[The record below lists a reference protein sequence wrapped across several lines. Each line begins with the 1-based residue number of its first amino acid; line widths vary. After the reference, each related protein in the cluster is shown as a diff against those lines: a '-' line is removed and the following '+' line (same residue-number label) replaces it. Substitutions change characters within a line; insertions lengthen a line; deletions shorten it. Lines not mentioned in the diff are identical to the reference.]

1 MNNTRILA
9 IVAVLTATT
18 LVVGLTVAATMT
30 PSAFAG
36 GSKKD
41 GQDKYMGGGGQ
52 GNGNANTKT
61 IQVLKQNAKSSA
73 FTDSY
78 KKDGQDK
85 HMNAKGQDSYKKDG
99 HDKYMKGKGQYSY
112 KKYGKANEGKDNG
125 SIVKQN
131 GQNVI
136 CTHPGSTSPDNAC
149 TSQNN
154 GLPPA

>member
-41 GQDKYMGGGGQ
+41 GQDKYVKGKGQ
-52 GNGNANTKT
+52 
-61 IQVLKQNAKSSA
+61 
-73 FTDSY
+73 DSY

-85 HMNAKGQDSYKKDG
+85 YMRGGQG
-99 HDKYMKGKGQYSY
+99 NG
-112 KKYGKANEGKDNG
+112 GKDNG

-136 CTHPGSTSPDNAC
+136 CTHSGSTSPDNAC